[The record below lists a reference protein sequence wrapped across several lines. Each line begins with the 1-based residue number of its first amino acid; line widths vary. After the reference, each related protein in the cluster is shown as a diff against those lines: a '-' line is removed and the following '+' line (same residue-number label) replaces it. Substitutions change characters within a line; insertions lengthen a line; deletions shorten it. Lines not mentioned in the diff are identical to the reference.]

1 MKKTGFLA
9 IMLLLI
15 FSACRKDVDEVV
27 NTTTTHTPPIL
38 EQWEQGE
45 TLVEGDVI
53 GFVVD
58 ESQTPVANA
67 IVRLGNLNTTT
78 DDYGHFFFEN
88 ITMNKEGTV
97 VQIDKAGFFNG
108 SRRFFPLADA
118 KNRVQIELL
127 DKTFSQ
133 SFEASADESITM
145 NGGAKVDFTA
155 NSIVDAN
162 GNSYNGTVNI
172 ATKWMDPSSFSILN
186 QMPGNLQ
193 GVDQTATEVALSTF
207 GMVAVELEGSN
218 GQPLN
223 IADGQTATVSM
234 PVPASLQGVA
244 PATIPLWSYNEEHGI
259 WVEESE
265 ATLTNG
271 VYVGEVSHF
280 SFWNCDAPF
289 PLVEL
294 DLRLIDE
301 EGFPVSNHQVT
312 LTPPTGWS
320 GSGYSGQDGEV
331 SGKVP
336 ANVEMVMEVYNRC
349 WEVIY
354 TQTVGP
360 FSTNTSLGDITL
372 TGLGINS
379 TEVKGN
385 LLNCSGGPVTN
396 GLVIV
401 YFGGQSRYEYVD
413 NSSFEIRLSTC
424 SAITDIE
431 IRAINLDDMEESELL
446 SSAANGQYDLGDINV
461 CGQQVSEYLQL
472 TVDGVTANY
481 VNVTVQVSPDSSAT
495 GGFTTISYNGINGQ
509 DSTFG
514 YFGFSGADIGN
525 YNGIE
530 NFIEIMFDSD
540 KEWDLRSGNP
550 NMGGFDNFD
559 VTEFGANAGDYIVG
573 NFSGTVTNS
582 WTGTGVTVTV
592 SGEFRIKRR

>member
-15 FSACRKDVDEVV
+15 FSACRKNVDEVV
-27 NTTTTHTPPIL
+27 NTTTTLTPPIL
-38 EQWEQGE
+38 EEWDPGE
-45 TLVEGDVI
+45 TLIEGDVI

-58 ESQTPVANA
+58 ESQAPVANA
-67 IVRLGNLNTTT
+67 IVRLGNLNTRT

-88 ITMNKEGTV
+88 ITMNQEGTLV
-97 VQIDKAGFFNG
+97 RIEKAGFFNG
-108 SRRFFPLADA
+108 SRRFFPLAGSE
-118 KNRVQIELL
+118 NRVQIELL

-133 SFEASADESITM
+133 SFEASAGETITM
-145 NGGAKVDFTA
+145 NGGASVDFVA

-162 GNSYNGTVNI
+162 GDSYNGTVNV
-172 ATKWMDPSSFSILN
+172 ASQWLDPSSLSTFN

-207 GMVAVELEGSN
+207 GMIAVELEGSN
-218 GQPLN
+218 GQSLN

-234 PVPASLQGVA
+234 PVPASLQGIA
-244 PATIPLWSYNEEHGI
+244 PATIPLWSYNEEYGI

-289 PLVEL
+289 PLVQL
-294 DLRLIDE
+294 DMRLIDE
-301 EGFPVSNHQVT
+301 EGFPVANHQVS

-320 GSGYSGQDGEV
+320 GYGYSGQDGTV

-336 ANVEMVMEVYNRC
+336 FEKELVMNVYNRC
-349 WEVIY
+349 NEIIY
-354 TQTVGP
+354 TQTIGP

-372 TGLGINS
+372 TGLGVNS
-379 TEVKGN
+379 TVVSGN
-385 LLNCSGGPVTN
+385 LLDCSGGPVTN

-424 SAITDIE
+424 SVVTDIE
-431 IRAINLDDMEESELL
+431 VRAINLDDLEESELI
-446 SSAANGQYDLGDINV
+446 SSAANGQYDLGNIDV
-461 CGQQVSEYLQL
+461 CGQQVSEYLQI

-481 VNVTVQVSPDSSAT
+481 VNVTIFVSPDSSAT
-495 GGFTTISYNGINGQ
+495 GGGFTSINYNGTNQ
-509 DSTFG
+509 DSTYG
-514 YFGFSGADIGN
+514 YFQFSGTDVGN
-525 YNGIE
+525 YNGVE
-530 NFIEIMFDSD
+530 NFIEIMIDQNN
-540 KEWDLRSGNP
+540 EWNLQSANP
-550 NMGGFDNFD
+550 NQGGFDVFN
-559 VTEFGANAGDYIVG
+559 VTEFGANAGDFIVG
-573 NFSGTVTNS
+573 NFSGVGTNF
-582 WTGTGVTVTV
+582 WTGTGVSVNI
-592 SGEFRIKRR
+592 SGEFRLKRR